1 MKIKDIY
8 YYIQG
13 NTRLYCYNNKYLS
26 WLIPKHIKEQFV
38 YRVNS
43 MDVDCL
49 NTGSCKK
56 CGCKT
61 LNLQFASKPCG
72 GNCYPKMESKLN
84 WGKSKKFGINANTNY
99 NFKVLNTEKR
109 FLKV

>member
-13 NTRLYCYNNKYLS
+13 NTRLYCYNNKYLN
-26 WLIPKHIKEQFV
+26 WLVPKHIKEQFV

-72 GNCYPKMESKLN
+72 GYCYPSMQNKKDWKDTKLDEYKYV
-84 WGKSKKFGINANTNY
+84 GKHFY
-99 NFKVLNTEKR
+99 RVLNTEKR